1 MKTSNEPPFGGT
13 KIGFFHDISGT
24 NQSRN
29 LKFGY
34 VIHLANRHFLNF
46 GTNPF

>member
-34 VIHLANRHFLNF
+34 VIYLANRHF
-46 GTNPF
+46 